1 MSPAV
6 TTGVVVAATAVHG
19 LLAGGNFERLFVQ
32 MPAWHRVGAKSLA
45 AFSRHADLARGIF
58 VYPVEAIGGTILTIA
73 AVFSFRHDPHA
84 PSSAAAPIYLTAALA
99 IGGLLV
105 TTQAAPRMLSLRRL
119 PDEDVD
125 GLQAAFDGFEFW
137 SRIRAVCQ
145 ILAFAANLWALVALG
160 GGR

>member
-1 MSPAV
+1 
-6 TTGVVVAATAVHG
+6 
-19 LLAGGNFERLFVQ
+19 
-32 MPAWHRVGAKSLA
+32 
-45 AFSRHADLARGIF
+45 
-58 VYPVEAIGGTILTIA
+58 
-73 AVFSFRHDPHA
+73 
-84 PSSAAAPIYLTAALA
+84 
-99 IGGLLV
+99 
-105 TTQAAPRMLSLRRL
+105 MLSLRRL